1 VPFIKTGYNEPMT
14 NPFKISGLV
23 LASILVTSAVMAPM
37 ALAQTAAPMIAAG
50 QRVVDPEGRLLGS
63 VERIIADGTGK
74 PSQVVIRTVTVR
86 GGSPS
91 ALKVLP
97 LAAFMA
103 SDKPTTPPT
112 LVAPLAREEID
123 LLPNAQ

>member
-1 VPFIKTGYNEPMT
+1 MT
-14 NPFKISGLV
+14 NPFKLSGLL
-23 LASILVTSAVMAPM
+23 LATVLVTSAVTVSLASAQAVAPS
-37 ALAQTAAPMIAAG
+37 IAAG
-50 QRVVDPEGRLLGS
+50 QKVVDPEGRLLGS
-63 VERIIADGTGK
+63 VERIIADAAGK
-74 PSQVVIRTVTVR
+74 PSQVVIRTVAVR

>member
-1 VPFIKTGYNEPMT
+1 MT
-14 NPFKISGLV
+14 NPSKFAGLL
-23 LASILVTSAVMAPM
+23 LAASLVAATVTVPG
-37 ALAQTAAPMIAAG
+37 ALAQTAVPMIAAG
-50 QRVVDPEGRLLGS
+50 QKVVDPEGRLLGS
-63 VERIIADGTGK
+63 VERTISDAAGK
-74 PSQVVIRTVTVR
+74 PSQVVIRTVAVR

-97 LAAFMA
+97 LAALMA
-103 SDKPTTPPT
+103 PEKPPPPPT

>member
-1 VPFIKTGYNEPMT
+1 MT
-14 NPFKISGLV
+14 NPFKIAGLL
-23 LASILVTSAVMAPM
+23 LAASLVAATVTVPV
-37 ALAQTAAPMIAAG
+37 ALAQTAAPMITAG
-50 QRVVDPEGRLLGS
+50 QKVVDPEGRQLGT
-63 VERIIADGTGK
+63 VERIISDAAGQ
-74 PSQVVIRTVTVR
+74 PSQVVIRTVAVR

-103 SDKPTTPPT
+103 SDKPTIPPT

>member
-1 VPFIKTGYNEPMT
+1 MT
-14 NPFKISGLV
+14 NPSKIAGLL
-23 LASILVTSAVMAPM
+23 LASVLVTSAITAP
-37 ALAQTAAPMIAAG
+37 ATLAQTATPIIAAG
-50 QRVVDPEGRLLGS
+50 QKVVDPEGHLLGS
-63 VERIIADGTGK
+63 VERIITDAAGK
-74 PSQVVIRTVTVR
+74 PSQVVIRTVAVR

-103 SDKPTTPPT
+103 SEKQTTPPT

>member
-1 VPFIKTGYNEPMT
+1 MT
-14 NPFKISGLV
+14 NPFKLPGLLLATV
-23 LASILVTSAVMAPM
+23 LATSAVTVSLASAQAVAPS
-37 ALAQTAAPMIAAG
+37 IAAG
-50 QRVVDPEGRLLGS
+50 QKVVDPEGRLLGS
-63 VERIIADGTGK
+63 VERIITDAAGK
-74 PSQVVIRTVTVR
+74 PSQVVIRTVAVR

>member
-1 VPFIKTGYNEPMT
+1 MT

>member
-1 VPFIKTGYNEPMT
+1 MI
-14 NPFKISGLV
+14 NPSKISGLV
-23 LASILVTSAVMAPM
+23 LVTILVTSAVTAPL

-50 QRVVDPEGRLLGS
+50 QKVVDPEGRLLGT
-63 VERIIADGTGK
+63 VERIIADAAGK
-74 PSQVVIRTVTVR
+74 PSQVVIRTIAVR
-86 GGSPS
+86 GGSAS

-103 SDKPTTPPT
+103 SDKLTTPPT

>member
-1 VPFIKTGYNEPMT
+1 MK

-23 LASILVTSAVMAPM
+23 LATVLVTSAVTTPM
-37 ALAQTAAPMIAAG
+37 ALAQTASPTIAAG
-50 QRVVDPEGRLLGS
+50 QKVVDPEGRLLGS
-63 VERIIADGTGK
+63 VERIIADAAGK
-74 PSQVVIRTVTVR
+74 PSQVVIRTIAVR

-112 LVAPLAREEID
+112 LVAPLARDEID

>member
-1 VPFIKTGYNEPMT
+1 MT
-14 NPFKISGLV
+14 NPSKIAGLL
-23 LASILVTSAVMAPM
+23 LASVLVTSTITAPV

-50 QRVVDPEGRLLGS
+50 QKVVDPEGRLLGS
-63 VERIIADGTGK
+63 VERIILDAAGK
-74 PSQVVIRTVTVR
+74 PSQVVIRTIAVR

-97 LAAFMA
+97 LAALMV

>member
-1 VPFIKTGYNEPMT
+1 MT
-14 NPFKISGLV
+14 NPSKIAGLL
-23 LASILVTSAVMAPM
+23 LASVLVTSAITAPV

-50 QRVVDPEGRLLGS
+50 QKVVDPEGRLLGS
-63 VERIIADGTGK
+63 VERIITDAAGK
-74 PSQVVIRTVTVR
+74 PSQVMIRTVAVR

-97 LAAFMA
+97 LAALMA

>member
-1 VPFIKTGYNEPMT
+1 MKLSNEDHLRIASAVAAAERT
-14 NPFKISGLV
+14 TSGEIRCV
-23 LASILVTSAVMAPM
+23 LAEGDPL
-37 ALAQTAAPMIAAG
+37 ALDYTQLGTLLRRFKMVAAA
-50 QRVVDPEGRLLGS
+50 
-63 VERIIADGTGK
+63 
-74 PSQVVIRTVTVR
+74 VR

>member
-1 VPFIKTGYNEPMT
+1 MT

-23 LASILVTSAVMAPM
+23 LATVLVTSAVTASV
-37 ALAQTAAPMIAAG
+37 ALAQAAPSTIAAG
-50 QRVVDPEGRLLGS
+50 QKVVDPEGRLLGS
-63 VERIIADGTGK
+63 VERIIADGAGK
-74 PSQVVIRTVTVR
+74 PSQVVIRTVAVR
-86 GGSPS
+86 GGSAS

-97 LAAFMA
+97 LAAFLA
-103 SDKPTTPPT
+103 SEKPTTPPT

>member
-1 VPFIKTGYNEPMT
+1 MT
-14 NPFKISGLV
+14 NPFKLPGLLLATV
-23 LASILVTSAVMAPM
+23 LATSAVTVS
-37 ALAQTAAPMIAAG
+37 LASAQAVASSIAAG
-50 QRVVDPEGRLLGS
+50 QKVVDPEGRLLGS
-63 VERIIADGTGK
+63 VERIIADAAGK
-74 PSQVVIRTVTVR
+74 PSQVVIRTVAVR

>member
-1 VPFIKTGYNEPMT
+1 
-14 NPFKISGLV
+14 
-23 LASILVTSAVMAPM
+23 
-37 ALAQTAAPMIAAG
+37 
-50 QRVVDPEGRLLGS
+50 
-63 VERIIADGTGK
+63 
-74 PSQVVIRTVTVR
+74 VR

-97 LAAFMA
+97 LAALMA

>member
-1 VPFIKTGYNEPMT
+1 MT
-14 NPFKISGLV
+14 NTSKIAGLL
-23 LASILVTSAVMAPM
+23 LAASLVAATVTVPA

-50 QRVVDPEGRLLGS
+50 QKVVDPEGRQLGT
-63 VERIIADGTGK
+63 VERIISDAAGK
-74 PSQVVIRTVTVR
+74 PSQVVIRTVAVR